1 MEVVQWSITYMMIGV
16 LVQMILQGLAN
27 MLESPKLDVKES
39 IGTILV
45 WPIALLVFMWF
56 FVRGMLE
63 NREK

>member
-27 MLESPKLDVKES
+27 MLESPKLDVKEG
-39 IGTILV
+39 IVTILV

-56 FVRGMLE
+56 FIRGMLG
-63 NREK
+63 NREE

>member
-1 MEVVQWSITYMMIGV
+1 MMIGV

-27 MLESPKLDVKES
+27 VLESPKLDVKEG
-39 IGTILV
+39 IVTILV

-56 FVRGMLE
+56 FIRGMLE